1 MRNYVLFSITA
12 VLIYVLINRVQGFPL
27 PHYLLALTFCLVDNN
42 KAICSEVIPHY
53 GFDLQLSDE
62 VQQFFFFFTSF
73 GLSVTELLK
82 QFKIFDY

>member
-62 VQQFFFFFTSF
+62 VQQFFFF
-73 GLSVTELLK
+73 LLLLAY
-82 QFKIFDY
+82 Q